1 MKEFFA
7 KEILLGLTVQ
17 EFLLH
22 LLNFAV
28 LVVALY
34 FLLYKPVR
42 KFMQKR
48 KETYEEAEKKYNEA
62 IEYTGKAESEA
73 ARILDDAHGEA
84 VRIAEEAHAAASA
97 QSDAIIADAKAQ
109 ADKMI
114 EDARADADRVLLSEK
129 EKLYSSVSGL
139 AVDIS
144 EKILSREVKSEDND
158 AFIDAILSEVAE
170 KDGGEENA

>member
-22 LLNFAV
+22 LLNFAI

-48 KETYEEAEKKYNEA
+48 KESYEEAERKYNEQK
-62 IEYTGKAESEA
+62 EYVDKAESTA
-73 ARILDDAHGEA
+73 SRILDDAHGEA
-84 VRIAEEAHAAASA
+84 VRIAEEAHALAAE
-97 QSDAIIADAKAQ
+97 QSKAIIADAKSE
-109 ADKMI
+109 ADKI
-114 EDARADADRVLLSEK
+114 IKDAKDDADKALIDEK
-129 EKLYSSVSGL
+129 EKLYASVGDL
-139 AVDIS
+139 AVNIS
-144 EKILSREVKSEDND
+144 GKILSREVKSEDND
-158 AFIDAILSEVAE
+158 AFIDAIINEVS
-170 KDGGEENA
+170 KDEENA